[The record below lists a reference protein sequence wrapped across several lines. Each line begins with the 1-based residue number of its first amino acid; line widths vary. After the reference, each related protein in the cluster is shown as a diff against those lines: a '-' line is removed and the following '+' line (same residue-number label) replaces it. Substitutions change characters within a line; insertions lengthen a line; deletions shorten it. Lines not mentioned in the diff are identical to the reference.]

1 MEVAVPSE
9 PLCIWKDCTNR
20 VKLYSREYG
29 IRICTRDCLELYV
42 KYKENPVGESEE
54 GRFRNL
60 WFIHISLLQQWF
72 YEKFLSGE
80 SDILK
85 KLDHELDFNNKQITR
100 MALGNEEALLEGL
113 TRYTKKTKDLFQRLL
128 VNEKKDGEKEEWRES
143 IVNLLSILQ
152 LSEVPALVVAMDN
165 YASNLLQLMS
175 TILTNGKNH
184 YCIFRVLIIS
194 VANLSNLV
202 ESNLARV
209 GLAPKEVPSMMLRPE
224 SGRRRKDQKK

>member
-1 MEVAVPSE
+1 
-9 PLCIWKDCTNR
+9 
-20 VKLYSREYG
+20 
-29 IRICTRDCLELYV
+29 V
-42 KYKENPVGESEE
+42 KYKENPEGDGEE

-85 KLDHELDFNNKQITR
+85 KLHHELDFNNKQIAR
-100 MALGNEEALLEGL
+100 MALGNEDGLLDGL

-128 VNEKKDGEKEEWRES
+128 ANEKKDGEKEKEEWRES
-143 IVNLLSILQ
+143 IMNLLSILQ
-152 LSEVPALVVAMDN
+152 LSKVPALVEAMDN
-165 YASNLLQLMS
+165 YAYNLFQLMS

-202 ESNLARV
+202 ESHLARQ
-209 GLAPKEVPSMMLRPE
+209 APKEIPTMMLRPE
-224 SGRRRKDQKK
+224 SGRLLPQKK